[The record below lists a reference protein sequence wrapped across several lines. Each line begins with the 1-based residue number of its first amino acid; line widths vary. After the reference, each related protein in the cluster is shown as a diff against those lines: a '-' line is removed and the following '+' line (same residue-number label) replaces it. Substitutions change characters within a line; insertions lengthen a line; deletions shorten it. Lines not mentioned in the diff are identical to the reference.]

1 MKDYQFISSESLLN
15 RTRDCFERSF
25 KTSTGVIMEVMN
37 VPLCAVKSILRGQ
50 GVSTYDIDE
59 TSICIDEK
67 MLDSFADAYVRK
79 LKNYF
84 ISSSRH
90 ISSISDKER
99 KDLKNF
105 YKLFKKEEVSNEQLG
120 TWEDIDITLLNDSFR
135 RKVEILTKEKYPCL
149 NITKTKKDKRIS
161 INRDKEPFIH
171 LKYQSCSCKVDFE
184 EVVSIY
190 LNKIDIDKVISAC
203 FDEINLED
211 IISYKKCK
219 HDINFYDLINHEE
232 IINERRDEILSTI
245 IHYYAYKPKQKPQNY
260 FFSIYIGRR
269 KMFASARYYVFS
281 DDDDHI
287 N

>member
-1 MKDYQFISSESLLN
+1 MEDYQFISSESLLN

-120 TWEDIDITLLNDSFR
+120 IWEDIDITLLNDSFR
-135 RKVEILTKEKYPCL
+135 RKVENLTKEKYPHL
-149 NITKTKKDKRIS
+149 NNTKDKKDKCLS
-161 INRDKEPFIH
+161 NCDKEPFKH
-171 LKYQSCSCKVDFE
+171 LEVYVYSCLKDIDEVLSAYNIDFE
-184 EVVSIY
+184 DV
-190 LNKIDIDKVISAC
+190 N
-203 FDEINLED
+203 FED
-211 IISYKKCK
+211 VISYKKCK

-245 IHYYAYKPKQKPQNY
+245 IHYYAYKPKQRPQNY